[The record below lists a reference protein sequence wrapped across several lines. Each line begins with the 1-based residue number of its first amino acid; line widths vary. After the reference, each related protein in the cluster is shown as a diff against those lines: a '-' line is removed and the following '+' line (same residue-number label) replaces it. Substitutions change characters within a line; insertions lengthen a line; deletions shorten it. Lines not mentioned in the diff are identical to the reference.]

1 LHRQGEIGGKAKGP
15 PSQRE
20 GGSNE
25 KADELPSEETHV
37 RQLHVI

>member
-1 LHRQGEIGGKAKGP
+1 LHRQGEIDEKAKGP

-25 KADELPSEETHV
+25 KTDELPAEETHV